1 MNSKS
6 ASPRSSLPSL
16 WDATAA
22 PAPATSHLEGSRA
35 ADVAIVG
42 GGYIGL
48 ATALALAEAGKS
60 VVLLEA
66 HDIGWGASGRN
77 GGQVIPGLKRDP
89 DELVAAFG
97 EELGERLVAFSGQA
111 PSVVFDNIARYDIDC
126 LPVRKGWIQPAHTP
140 RSMALLEKRAA
151 QWQRRGVEVSLLD
164 AARTAELVGTGTYCG
179 GWIDHRAGGIQPL
192 SYARGLARAALAR
205 GARIFTQS
213 PATNLGRSG
222 SSWRISTPKGEV
234 VADQVL
240 LCTNAY
246 SGTLGADLQRTII
259 TPNSFQIATRP
270 LEERIRRT
278 ILPQGHV
285 ASDAR
290 RLLLYYR
297 LDEEGR
303 LLVGGRG
310 TFRDPDGP
318 ASFGH
323 LRRALALLFPQAAD
337 AAIEYYWGGRVAI
350 TLDDLPHVHR
360 LDDGLVAVLG
370 CNGRGV
376 ALTSALGPRIAA
388 WLQTNDDAEIP
399 FPLSR
404 PRSIPFH
411 QLQTFY
417 VAGASAWFRL
427 RDWMS

>member
-1 MNSKS
+1 MNSNFG
-6 ASPRSSLPSL
+6 SPRPTAPSL
-16 WDATAA
+16 WAATAA

-35 ADVAIVG
+35 ADVAIIG

-48 ATALALAEAGKS
+48 TTALALAEAGKR
-60 VVLLEA
+60 VILLEA
-66 HDIGWGASGRN
+66 NEIGWGASGRN

-97 EELGERLVAFSGQA
+97 CEVGERLAAFSGHA
-111 PSVVFDNIARYDIDC
+111 PSVVFDNIARYRIDC
-126 LPVRKGWIQPAHTP
+126 APVRKGWIQPAHTP
-140 RSMALLEKRAA
+140 RSMALLEKRAE
-151 QWQRRGVEVSLLD
+151 QWQRRGAEVSLLD
-164 AARTAELVGTGTYCG
+164 SSRTAELIGTEAYCG

-192 SYARGLARAALAR
+192 SYARGLARAAIES
-205 GARIFTQS
+205 GAHIFTRS
-213 PATNLGRSG
+213 PATSLSRAA
-222 SSWRISTPKGEV
+222 SSWRVGTPRGEV
-234 VADQVL
+234 IADQVL

-246 SGTLGADLQRTII
+246 SGTLGADLRRTII
-259 TPNSFQIATRP
+259 APNSFQIATRP
-270 LEERIRRT
+270 LDERVRST
-278 ILPQGHV
+278 ILSQGHV

-297 LDEEGR
+297 LDAEGR

-310 TFRDPDGP
+310 TFRDPNGP

-337 AAIEYYWGGRVAI
+337 AAIDYCWGGRVAI

-360 LDDGLVAVLG
+360 LDQGLVAVLG

-388 WLQTNDDAEIP
+388 WLQTDNDDEIP
-399 FPLSR
+399 FPLST

>member
-6 ASPRSSLPSL
+6 THPRLPLPSL
-16 WDATAA
+16 WEATAA
-22 PAPATSHLEGSRA
+22 PAPVTEQLDGSSS
-35 ADVAIVG
+35 ADIVIVG
-42 GGYIGL
+42 GGFLGL
-48 ATALALAEAGKS
+48 TTALALSEAGKS
-60 VVLLEA
+60 VTILEQYE
-66 HDIGWGASGRN
+66 IGWGASGRN

-89 DELVAAFG
+89 DEVVAKFG
-97 EELGERLVAFSGQA
+97 EELGERLVAFAGQA
-111 PSVVFDNIARYDIDC
+111 PSVVFENIARYGIDC
-126 LPVRKGWIQPAHTP
+126 SSVRKGWIQPAHTSG
-140 RSMALLEKRAA
+140 SMALLENRAA
-151 QWQRRGVEVSLLD
+151 QWQRRGVEASLLD

-179 GWIDHRAGGIQPL
+179 GWIDPRAGGIQPL
-192 SYARGLARAALAR
+192 SYARGLARAALAM
-205 GARIFTQS
+205 GVRIFTQS
-213 PATNLGRSG
+213 PATKLGRSG
-222 SSWRISTPKGEV
+222 SSWRVSTPKGDV

-246 SGTLGADLQRTII
+246 SGTLGADLRRTII

-270 LEERIRRT
+270 LDEGIRRS

-297 LDEEGR
+297 LDDDGR

-310 TFRDPDGP
+310 TFRDPEG
-318 ASFGH
+318 AEHFGH
-323 LRRALALLFPQAAD
+323 LRRALALLFPQAAN
-337 AAIEYYWGGRVAI
+337 AGIEYYWGGRVAI

-360 LDDGLVAVLG
+360 LDDGLIAVLG

-388 WLQTNDDAEIP
+388 WLQTNDDNEIP
-399 FPLSR
+399 FPLSTL
-404 PRSIPFH
+404 RSIPFH

-417 VAGASAWFRL
+417 VAGASAWYRL
-427 RDWMS
+427 RDWMT